1 MGYVYRLAKES
12 RKMLNVT
19 LHGET
24 KAMSEILEY
33 VHNTGI
39 PILSYNHETEL
50 AAIVN
55 LVFLADRDWY
65 RVEREDKVGKGFVDF
80 ICYPYNR
87 NAICLILELK
97 VDDTAESAVRQ
108 IKEKGYAL
116 RFQGKLGD
124 DKIYT
129 GDILAIG
136 IGYWKDS
143 KEHKCKIEKLSI

>member
-1 MGYVYRLAKES
+1 MEDNGWKKTKENDGKKQCYRKETQ
-12 RKMLNVT
+12 R
-19 LHGET
+19 
-24 KAMSEILEY
+24 
-33 VHNTGI
+33 
-39 PILSYNHETEL
+39 
-50 AAIVN
+50 
-55 LVFLADRDWY
+55 W
-65 RVEREDKVGKGFVDF
+65 DF

-87 NAICLILELK
+87 NATCLILELK

-136 IGYWKDS
+136 IDYWKDS
-143 KEHKCKIEKLSI
+143 KEHE